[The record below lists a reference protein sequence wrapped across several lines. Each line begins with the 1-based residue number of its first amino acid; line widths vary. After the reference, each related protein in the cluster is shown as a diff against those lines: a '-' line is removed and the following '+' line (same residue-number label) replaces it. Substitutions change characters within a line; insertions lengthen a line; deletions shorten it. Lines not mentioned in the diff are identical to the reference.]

1 MISQLVSCS
10 LQKCSEGGGARGD
23 MCCKTETAGHA
34 TCSRETEAD
43 KAQAS
48 FARIV
53 TKLQTLN
60 KEVKTLSRS
69 VGDLTEAHE
78 KHTEKTKKN
87 NEETQDRINF
97 MNYRIL
103 EIRQLTGP
111 AGLSVAHLARIK
123 KIKRGSIFED
133 KTLDDPDLGRDLKCG
148 AH

>member
-1 MISQLVSCS
+1 MISQFVSCS
-10 LQKCSEGGGARGD
+10 LQKFSEGGVARGD
-23 MCCKTETAGHA
+23 GCYKREAAEYG

-48 FARIV
+48 FTRIV
-53 TKLQTLN
+53 TKLQSLN

-78 KHTEKTKKN
+78 RHTEKTKKN

-133 KTLDDPDLGRDLKCG
+133 KTLDDPDLGREWECS